1 MASGVRVPHQQVEH
15 TAAPTKHRRASK
27 KTLANGEPST
37 HGDLQPDRAGSWERL
52 LLSGS
57 AVRHNVATRAELAHF
72 GQSPVGALQ
81 ANVSGNLP

>member
-37 HGDLQPDRAGSWERL
+37 HGDLAPKRSQHCQ
-52 LLSGS
+52 
-57 AVRHNVATRAELAHF
+57 RHD
-72 GQSPVGALQ
+72 GID
-81 ANVSGNLP
+81 